1 MSNLSLYIIAHE
13 YRAMVERLLETQDD
27 AAAIADTI
35 EAEAYPLEVKAQ
47 NVAYAI
53 RNLEASAAA
62 IKEAEAQ
69 MAERRKRIEKRAEA
83 IRDYLKNCME
93 HAGIQKIECP
103 HFQLSIAKNPAS
115 VEIYEAALIP
125 ADYMKEAPPPPPSP
139 DKTLIKQAIKDGFD
153 VPGARL
159 THGTRLN
166 IK

>member
-1 MSNLSLYIIAHE
+1 MSNLSLYVIANE
-13 YRAMVERLLETQDD
+13 YRQMVDRLMETQDD
-27 AAAIADTI
+27 AQAIADTV
-35 EAEAYPLEVKAQ
+35 EGESGDLTTKAQ

-62 IKEAEAQ
+62 IKEAEQQ

-83 IRDYLKNCME
+83 IRDYLKTCME
-93 HAGIQKIECP
+93 LANVSKIECP
-103 HFQLSIAKNPAS
+103 HFALSIAKNPAS
-115 VEIYEAALIP
+115 VEIFDAAMIP
-125 ADYMKEAPPPPPSP
+125 VDYMKETPPPPPAP

-159 THGTRLN
+159 VAGTRLA